1 MKPGSEWPSKKTADE
16 ISCKGN
22 PSAHSA
28 IFLSCPFTVGN
39 ELSDYESNIH
49 PELPVCQAIH
59 VLTKNSCSINRLLL
73 AINPLSGHLN
83 YFL

>member
-28 IFLSCPFTVGN
+28 IFLSCPFQVSIK
-39 ELSDYESNIH
+39 LSDYKANIRL
-49 PELPVCQAIH
+49 ELPVCQAIH
-59 VLTKNSCSINRLLL
+59 VLIKNSRSSNRHLL

-83 YFL
+83 CFL